1 MKTVLIVDDS
11 AFMRNLIKK
20 HLSEIDVRVVGEA
33 EDGKAAVEKYVDL
46 KPDIVTLDLA
56 MFEVGG
62 IEALEEIMNHDPKAK
77 VIIVSS
83 TTKQD
88 SVVSEVMA
96 LGACTVIDKP
106 IVKEDLLGAFEEVIP
121 FRLKKPPLF
130 YFP

>member
-20 HLSEIDVRVVGEA
+20 HLSEIDVRIVGEA
-33 EDGKAAVEKYVDL
+33 EDGKEAVDKYLEL

-56 MFEVGG
+56 MFEIGG
-62 IEALEEIMNHDPKAK
+62 IEALEQIMNHDPKAK

-88 SVVSEVMA
+88 STISDVMS

-106 IVKEDLLGAFEEVIP
+106 IVKEDLLGAFKEIIDV
-121 FRLKKPPLF
+121 
-130 YFP
+130 